1 MYLGVLTGG
10 GDCPGLNAAIRA
22 VVRRAIG
29 GFNYNVSGIKY
40 GWKGLIEGIYMPLD
54 MNSVSGILDKGGT
67 ILGTSRTNPFK
78 DNERLDTLLDNIKTA
93 MFDAL
98 IVIGGED
105 TLGVAER
112 LYREHNIPLVG
123 IPKTIDNDLLMTDYS
138 IGFWSSIQTAVEA
151 IDRLRTTAE
160 SHNRVMIAEVMG
172 RHAGWIATYAGI
184 CSGADIVLIP
194 EFEMSIDDI
203 IDILNKRLRRGRDF
217 TIIVVAEGTKLKE
230 MDELATKMKTDEFG
244 HVYLGGIGNFLAD
257 EIEKRTGLDARST
270 ILGYIQ
276 RGGQATPFD
285 RYLGT
290 MLGISAVDLISEEKF
305 GYMVGLKGQE
315 VVSVPLSKVIR
326 HIKQVDTKLYDIAKV
341 FFG

>member
-1 MYLGVLTGG
+1 VNIGVLTGG

-22 VVRRAIG
+22 VVKRAVG

-40 GWKGLIEGIYMPLD
+40 GWKGLIEGLYMPLD

-67 ILGTSRTNPFK
+67 VLGTSRTNPFK
-78 DNERLDTLLDNIKTA
+78 DQERLNILLDNIKTA

-112 LYREHNIPLVG
+112 LNREHNIPLVG
-123 IPKTIDNDLLMTDYS
+123 IPKTIDNDLSETDYS
-138 IGFWSSIQTAVEA
+138 IGFWSSIHTAVEA

-194 EFEMSIDDI
+194 EIEMSIGEI
-203 IDILNKRLRRGRDF
+203 IKILNKRIKRGRDF

-230 MDELATKMKTDEFG
+230 MDEFVSKMKTDEFG

-257 EIEKRTGLDARST
+257 EIEKRTGIDTRST

-276 RGGQATPFD
+276 RGGQAVPFD

-290 MLGISAVDLISEEKF
+290 ILGISAVDLITEGKF
-305 GYMVGLKGQE
+305 GYMVALKGQE
-315 VVSVPLSKVIR
+315 VVPVPLSTVIN
-326 HIKQVDTKLYDIAKV
+326 HIKKVDKKLYNIAKI

>member
-1 MYLGVLTGG
+1 MNIGVLTGG
-10 GDCPGLNAAIRA
+10 GDCPGLNAVIRA
-22 VVRRAIG
+22 VVKRAIG
-29 GFNYNVSGIKY
+29 SFNYNVSGIKF

-54 MNSVSGILDKGGT
+54 MNRVSGILDRGGT

-78 DNERLDTLLDNIKTA
+78 DEGRLKVLLENIKTA

-98 IVIGGED
+98 VVIGGED

-112 LYREHNIPLVG
+112 LYREHSIPIVG
-123 IPKTIDNDLLMTDYS
+123 IPKTIDNDISETDYS
-138 IGFWSSIQTAVEA
+138 IGFWSSIHTAVEA

-172 RHAGWIATYAGI
+172 RHAGWIAAYAGI

-203 IDILNKRLRRGRDF
+203 IDILNKRLKRGRDF
-217 TIIVVAEGTKLKE
+217 TIIVIAEGTKLKE
-230 MDELATKMKTDEFG
+230 MDELLSKAKTDEFG
-244 HVYLGGIGNFLAD
+244 HIYLGGIGSFLAD

-276 RGGQATPFD
+276 RGGQAIPFD

-290 MLGISAVDLISEEKF
+290 IFGISAVDLISRGNY
-305 GYMVGLKGQE
+305 GYMVALKGQE
-315 VVSVPLSKVIR
+315 VVSVPLSRAIKQ
-326 HIKQVDTKLYDIAKV
+326 IKQVDDKLYNIARV